1 MDVQTYNK
9 VFLPQWTTASLFIR
23 NLQLT
28 LEGKCDKE
36 SLRQLQI
43 IGWNEETKKF
53 ISDVLNLYKEKVVNE
68 LNSCSNYEHGNIKNC
83 PICGKQSLSA
93 SNHYCRDHT
102 NSDDTDTDKYHIEYD
117 GVICTKVNWKTKE
130 FYFTFKGK
138 EYKYK
143 QQGNISCNA
152 DTDHIRC
159 VIKEFKEKTKDEE
172 NTMENYIVIN
182 GKKEELTEE
191 QLNYLCMFN
200 RFVQMAKEQFGL
212 TITQKETAGETFKTL
227 FGVDFSDCSER
238 NNPFNNELNYRE
250 YYYTISSTDDIIVRD
265 IKSNGIDESDE
276 RSIINANSF
285 NDKDFAKQVYLHEL
299 LNRKLL
305 KYAWDNNAEDCE
317 WNGENL
323 HYYIFLDTLS
333 NKFRVEDYFNAKTL
347 STIHFSNEKIA
358 EQAIKDIIEPFMAEH
373 PEFVW

>member
-1 MDVQTYNK
+1 MKFNTNKMDVQTYNK

-36 SLRQLQI
+36 SLKQLQI

-102 NSDDTDTDKYHIEYD
+102 NSDDTDKYRVEYD
-117 GVICTKVNWKTKE
+117 GVVCTEVNWGTKE
-130 FYFTFKGK
+130 FCFTFKGK
-138 EYKYK
+138 EYKYT
-143 QQGNISCNA
+143 QQGDISCNA

-159 VIKEFKEKTKDEE
+159 VIEEFKEDLMKKEE
-172 NTMENYIVIN
+172 NDMENYIVIN
-182 GKKEELTEE
+182 GKKAELTEE
-191 QLNYLCMFN
+191 QLKQLGIKVEN
-200 RFVQMAKEQFGL
+200 K
-212 TITQKETAGETFKTL
+212 
-227 FGVDFSDCSER
+227 R
-238 NNPFNNELNYRE
+238 NNPFNSKFDIHES
-250 YYYTISSTDDIIVRD
+250 YYYTGSVDGVLQTRFDDIEIDRD
-265 IKSNGIDESDE
+265 Y
-276 RSIINANSF
+276 INSANSF
-285 NDKDFAKQVYLHEL
+285 NDKDFANQVYLHEL

-305 KYAWDNNAEDCE
+305 KYAWDNQAEDVE
-317 WNGENL
+317 WNKDHNG
-323 HYYIFLDTLS
+323 HYYIYFDYPS
-333 NKFRVEDYFNAKTL
+333 NKFIVTSATRWKNFCVYF
-347 STIHFSNEKIA
+347 SSEKIA
-358 EQAIKDIIEPFMAEH
+358 KQAIEDVLKPFIKEH